1 MLKKGVAAEISFQ
14 NLKTHLLQLE
24 LTKFEGIAVAEKPKA
39 SPFNP
44 FEDEDED
51 EDPFSD
57 FAGAPTP

>member
-1 MLKKGVAAEISFQ
+1 
-14 NLKTHLLQLE
+14 LKTHLSQLE
-24 LTKFEGIAVAEKPKA
+24 LTKFEGISVAEKPKA